1 MTNVLKNT
9 LFDNPAHDINQM
21 LTGFWEAAGSPFF
34 EEGTPKVASLMS
46 SLRPSKKGLRR
57 LRSFKEGTG

>member
-9 LFDNPAHDINQM
+9 RFDNPAHDINQM

-34 EEGTPKVASLMS
+34 EGTQPSECTFPKIL
-46 SLRPSKKGLRR
+46 
-57 LRSFKEGTG
+57 